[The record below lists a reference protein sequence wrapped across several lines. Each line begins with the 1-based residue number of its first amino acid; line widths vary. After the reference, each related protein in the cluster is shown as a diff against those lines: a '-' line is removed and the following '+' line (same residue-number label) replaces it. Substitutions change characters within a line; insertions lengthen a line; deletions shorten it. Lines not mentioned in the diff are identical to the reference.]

1 MINASADRFLH
12 FDSAET
18 SLKSTIS
25 DDLWRQVFTCFTQAQ
40 FGHFVPVAVDKALYP
55 FGVGFAVIAQCPAD
69 GFVDEK
75 FFLPQIVADDFFQ
88 QRGVGAL
95 FAEQLVVDGD
105 AAQPDVVVGAPCQ

>member
-1 MINASADRFLH
+1 MSV
-12 FDSAET
+12 S
-18 SLKSTIS
+18 
-25 DDLWRQVFTCFTQAQ
+25 
-40 FGHFVPVAVDKALYP
+40 VDKALYP
-55 FGVGFAVIAQCPAD
+55 FGIGFAVIAQCPAD

-88 QRGVGAL
+88 QRGVSVL

>member
-1 MINASADRFLH
+1 MCRLLFACSG
-12 FDSAET
+12 
-18 SLKSTIS
+18 SLSVG
-25 DDLWRQVFTCFTQAQ
+25 QVFPRFAQAQ
-40 FGHFVPVAVDKALYP
+40 FGHFVPVAVDKVLYP

-88 QRGVGAL
+88 QRGVGVL

-105 AAQPDVVVGAPCQ
+105 VAQPDVVVGAPCQ